1 VVKHQKNAILDI
13 FSIYLHLDRVAV
25 HWMLISNWP
34 SAADVLQW
42 LSGNATKSL
51 DVLAQY
57 WQFLAQPKNPKSGD
71 YGYSESEMVRFGA
84 DKGQRVYKALEKAAD
99 RKIKIR

>member
-1 VVKHQKNAILDI
+1 
-13 FSIYLHLDRVAV
+13 
-25 HWMLISNWP
+25 MLISNWS